1 MLTWR
6 SPWLDYILL
15 TPPQTNHT
23 TLESI
28 QRWCELFCQ
37 KIQSNY
43 RRWVLLEMSQSNIN
57 QCHGLLWTTDSELN
71 IKKCVW
77 SYFQLQYDLNSTLS
91 LWTKTQDYPQ
101 LYLTNCDNTRETLKT
116 TESERGRCHLR
127 LHISMDGNSKTET
140 QILFKRCN
148 MFQKVYSNSMSM
160 KFITYKNKLL

>member
-1 MLTWR
+1 MDFFEQQAVNSTSRNVFGLI
-6 SPWLDYILL
+6 SNFNMIL
-15 TPPQTNHT
+15 N
-23 TLESI
+23 
-28 QRWCELFCQ
+28 
-37 KIQSNY
+37 
-43 RRWVLLEMSQSNIN
+43 
-57 QCHGLLWTTDSELN
+57 G
-71 IKKCVW
+71 
-77 SYFQLQYDLNSTLS
+77 TLS